1 MTPGR
6 TVLFLATMLLAS
18 SHPRAGGLAVQPVR
32 VFLDPGRTTQSIEVR
47 NESGAALPLQL
58 RAYRW
63 TQDAH
68 GRDSYEPTEE
78 LIFFPRMMTLAP
90 GEQRLVRIG
99 VRGMAPEGEHTY
111 RLYLEE
117 LPDPATATAEGLRTV
132 LRIGVPV
139 FRRPASLE
147 FSGEVAGLR
156 LDGCDVSFRVVNRGN
171 AHLML
176 QKVSLAA
183 FDRSGAPLTT
193 ADLRGWYVL
202 AGNER
207 PFAHAFSEEA
217 CRKVR
222 RLRVDVV
229 SDQAS
234 FEGVADVP
242 F

>member
-1 MTPGR
+1 
-6 TVLFLATMLLAS
+6 LLLAS
-18 SHPRAGGLAVQPVR
+18 TALQAGGLAVQPVR
-32 VFLDPGRTTQSIEVR
+32 VFLDPGRATQSIQVR
-47 NESGAALPLQL
+47 NESEAALPLQL

-63 TQDAH
+63 TQDAQ
-68 GRDSYEPTEE
+68 GRDGYEPTDG

-117 LPDPATATAEGLRTV
+117 LPDPERAPAGGLRTV

-139 FRRPASLE
+139 FRRPSSLE
-147 FSGEVAGLR
+147 FSGEVTGLR
-156 LDGCDVSFRVVNRGN
+156 LEGCGVSFRVANRGN

-176 QKVSLAA
+176 QSVSLSA
-183 FDRSGAPLTT
+183 FDRSGALLTA
-193 ADLRGWYVL
+193 ADLKGWYVL
-202 AGNER
+202 AGGER
-207 PFAHAFSEEA
+207 PFTHALHEEM